1 MTSTVTTTVTTRY
14 VETNGIKLHVQ
25 EAVGVESAGGG
36 KRPLVILLHG
46 FPEIGYTW
54 RHQVPA
60 LAEAGYRV
68 VVPDQRGYGLSDAPP
83 NIEDYD
89 MFNLVADIV
98 GLVHALGEESAVL
111 VGHDYGGDVAS
122 QCALMRPDL
131 FHAVVLMS
139 FPYRARQWG
148 SMKPIELFD
157 ALTGKDMVMYIS
169 YFQEP
174 GKAERDLQ
182 ANVRESVLGYFYTVS
197 AEVAP
202 EHQWRF
208 IFSRDESFFD
218 TMHVPEK
225 VPQYLTEADID
236 VYTQAFERTG
246 YGPALNWYRNYN
258 RNWELTPHFSEAK
271 IQQPAL
277 FITGEKDDVL
287 LMIGEDGVANMED
300 NFANLQGKH
309 LIPGAGHCVVEE
321 KPDEVTALL
330 LEFLSQNA

>member
-1 MTSTVTTTVTTRY
+1 MTSPVTMTGTTRY
-14 VETNGIKLHVQ
+14 VETNGIRLHVQ
-25 EAVGVESAGGG
+25 EVGAEGNAESC
-36 KRPLVILLHG
+36 KRPLIILLHG

-54 RHQVPA
+54 RHQVSA

-98 GLVHALGEESAVL
+98 GLVHALGEESAV
-111 VGHDYGGDVAS
+111 VIGHDYGGDVAS

-148 SMKPIELFD
+148 GMKPIELMD

-182 ANVRESVLGYFYTVS
+182 ANVRDSVLGYFYTLS

-208 IFSRDESFFD
+208 IFSRGESILD
-218 TMHVPEK
+218 TQHVPEK

-258 RNWELTPHFSEAK
+258 RNWELTPHLSEAK

-287 LMIGEDGVANMED
+287 MMIGEAGVAEMED

-321 KPDEVTALL
+321 KPDEVTTLL